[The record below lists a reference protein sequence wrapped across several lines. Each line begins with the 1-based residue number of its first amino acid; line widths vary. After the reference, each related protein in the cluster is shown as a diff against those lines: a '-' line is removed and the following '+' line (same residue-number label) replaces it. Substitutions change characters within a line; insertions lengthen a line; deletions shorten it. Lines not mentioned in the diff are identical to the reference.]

1 MTATT
6 SSIRFAVSDSEVAKA
21 LPHRRRRVTPE
32 VGRAL
37 EKLNHAIEY
46 LTDEHVYSRCSKA
59 DSNDHACTVQLL
71 MGLRNRVFLEAPE
84 VYSLRERCKSFLTHL
99 LA

>member
-6 SSIRFAVSDSEVAKA
+6 SSLRFAVPDSEVAKA
-21 LPHRRRRVTPE
+21 LPPRRRRITPE

-37 EKLNHAIEY
+37 ERLNHAIDY
-46 LTDEHVYSRCSKA
+46 LTDEHLHRGRPKA
-59 DSNDHACTVQLL
+59 ASHDHACTVQLL
-71 MGLRNRVFLEAPE
+71 MNLRKQVYLEAPE
-84 VYSLRERCKSFLTHL
+84 AQPLSARCRSFLAQL

>member
-6 SSIRFAVSDSEVAKA
+6 TSFRFAVSDSKVAKA
-21 LPHRRRRVTPE
+21 LPHRRRRITPE

-37 EKLNHAIEY
+37 ERLNHAIEY
-46 LTDEHVYSRCSKA
+46 LTDEHVHQGGSRT

-71 MGLRNRVFLEAPE
+71 KSLRKQVYLDAPE
-84 VYSLRERCKSFLTHL
+84 VLSLSERCKTLLTQL
-99 LA
+99 FA